1 MMPTPEAR
9 RTVSMDLNSKLRI
22 ATRIHFALLR
32 HYSEDVPVS
41 DLIKGEADAR
51 EALWVCEASGI
62 DELVTLAQQFEAVN
76 AEEVLSTRT
85 HRLNPSPRASQ
96 AARAAAGPQEMA
108 WAQNTS
114 GFGVSTQPS
123 FLKPAPVIPAWLNPS
138 TWLRRA
144 AS

>member
-1 MMPTPEAR
+1 
-9 RTVSMDLNSKLRI
+9 MDLNSKLRI

-32 HYSEDVPVS
+32 HYSEDVSVS
-41 DLIKGEADAR
+41 DLIRGEADAR

-62 DELVTLAQQFEAVN
+62 DELVTLAQQFEAAN

-85 HRLNPSPRASQ
+85 HRLNPPPRASQ
-96 AARAAAGPQEMA
+96 APRAAAGPQELA
-108 WAQNTS
+108 WAQNSS
-114 GFGVSTQPS
+114 GFGASTPPS
-123 FLKPAPVIPAWLNPS
+123 FLKPPAPVIPAWLNPS

>member
-1 MMPTPEAR
+1 
-9 RTVSMDLNSKLRI
+9 MDLNNKLRI

-62 DELVTLAQQFEAVN
+62 DELVTLAQQFKAAT

-85 HRLNPSPRASQ
+85 HRLNPPRAAQ
-96 AARAAAGPQEMA
+96 APRVATTAQDMA
-108 WAQNTS
+108 WAQGSS
-114 GFGVSTQPS
+114 GFGVSTPPS

-144 AS
+144 AT

>member
-1 MMPTPEAR
+1 
-9 RTVSMDLNSKLRI
+9 MDLNNKLRI

-62 DELVTLAQQFEAVN
+62 DELVTLARQFEAAS
-76 AEEVLSTRT
+76 AEEVLATRT
-85 HRLNPSPRASQ
+85 HRLNPPRA
-96 AARAAAGPQEMA
+96 AHAPRAAAALQSRV
-108 WAQNTS
+108 WAQDFS
-114 GFGVSTQPS
+114 DFGASTPPS
-123 FLKPAPVIPAWLNPS
+123 FLQPPTPVIPAWLKPS

-144 AS
+144 AT

>member
-1 MMPTPEAR
+1 
-9 RTVSMDLNSKLRI
+9 MDLNIKLRI

-41 DLIKGEADAR
+41 DLIRGEADAR

-62 DELVTLAQQFEAVN
+62 DELVTLAQQFEAAT

-85 HRLNPSPRASQ
+85 HRLNPPPRASQ
-96 AARAAAGPQEMA
+96 APRAAAAAQELT
-108 WAQNTS
+108 WAQKSS
-114 GFGVSTQPS
+114 GFGASTPPS
-123 FLKPAPVIPAWLNPS
+123 FLSPRAPVIPAWLNPS

>member
-1 MMPTPEAR
+1 
-9 RTVSMDLNSKLRI
+9 MDLNSKLRI

-41 DLIKGEADAR
+41 DLIRGEADAR

-96 AARAAAGPQEMA
+96 APRATPGAQELA
-108 WAQNTS
+108 WAQNSS
-114 GFGVSTQPS
+114 GFGVSTPPS
-123 FLKPAPVIPAWLNPS
+123 FLKPAAPVIPAWLNPS
-138 TWLRRA
+138 SWLRRA

>member
-1 MMPTPEAR
+1 
-9 RTVSMDLNSKLRI
+9 MDLNNKRRI

-32 HYSEDVPVS
+32 HYSEDVAVS
-41 DLIKGEADAR
+41 DLIRGEADAR

-62 DELVTLAQQFEAVN
+62 DELVTLAQQFEAAT

-85 HRLNPSPRASQ
+85 HRLNPLPRAAQ
-96 AARAAAGPQEMA
+96 APRAAAGPQELA
-108 WAQNTS
+108 WAHNAP
-114 GFGVSTQPS
+114 GFGASTAPS
-123 FLKPAPVIPAWLNPS
+123 FLSARAPVIPAWLNPS

>member
-1 MMPTPEAR
+1 
-9 RTVSMDLNSKLRI
+9 MDLNNKLRI

-32 HYSEDVPVS
+32 HYSEGVPVS
-41 DLIKGEADAR
+41 DLLKGVAGAR

-62 DELVTLAQQFEAVN
+62 DELVTLARQFEAAS

-85 HRLNPSPRASQ
+85 HRLNPPRASQ
-96 AARAAAGPQEMA
+96 PPRAAAAPQSLA
-108 WAQNTS
+108 WPQDS
-114 GFGVSTQPS
+114 SDFGVLTPPS
-123 FLKPAPVIPAWLNPS
+123 SFAPPAAVIPAWLKPS